1 MYKLIKVM
9 DISVILHQMVQLF
22 IVIGIGYLL
31 FKVKMIGL
39 EFNRQ
44 ATKLLI
50 NCTMPATI
58 MSSVLAQPAERDLS
72 IVLKVFGISLVIYI
86 ILPLLAIL
94 AVKIL
99 RIPKEQQGLYMF
111 MTTFSNVGFM
121 GFPVVGSIFCDT
133 AVFYAAMLNIIFTIS
148 NFTYGV
154 VQMNYGTLSSGEKL
168 FDMKNL
174 LSPGLIFSLLS
185 VVVYIAGITFPA
197 DVVSVCNS
205 LGSLTTPMAM
215 LIIGST
221 LATMDI
227 KSVISEK
234 RVYIFTPVRQIIVP
248 VIVWAILRL
257 FVRDTLILGV
267 MTVLLLMPVANN
279 SVLFATMFGKDE
291 QLAAKTVF
299 ISTVFSIVTVP
310 VMLFLLS

>member
-1 MYKLIKVM
+1 M

-31 FKVKMIGL
+31 FKVKMIGV

-44 ATKLLI
+44 ATKLLV

-72 IVLKVFGISLVIYI
+72 IVFKVFGISLVIYI
-86 ILPLLAIL
+86 LLPVLAIL
-94 AVKIL
+94 VVKLI

-121 GFPVVGSIFCDT
+121 GFPVVGSIFGDT
-133 AVFYAAMLNIIFTIS
+133 AVFYAAMLNIIFTIA

-154 VQMNYGTLSSGEKL
+154 VQMNYGTVSSGEKL
-168 FDMKNL
+168 FKWKNL
-174 LSPGLIFSLLS
+174 LSPGLIFSVLS
-185 VVVYIAGITFPA
+185 VLVYVAGVTFPA
-197 DVVSVCNS
+197 DVVSVIDT

-215 LIIGST
+215 LLIGST

-227 KSVISEK
+227 RSVINEK
-234 RVYIFTPVRQIIVP
+234 RVYAFIPFRQIIVP
-248 VIVWAILRL
+248 VIVWGILRL

-279 SVLFATMFGKDE
+279 SVLFATMFEKDE

-310 VMLFLLS
+310 LMLYILT

>member
-1 MYKLIKVM
+1 M

-31 FKVKMIGL
+31 FKVKMIGV

-44 ATKLLI
+44 ATKLLV

-72 IVLKVFGISLVIYI
+72 IVFKVFGISLVIYI
-86 ILPLLAIL
+86 LLPVLAIL
-94 AVKIL
+94 VVKLI

-121 GFPVVGSIFCDT
+121 GFPVVGSIFGDT
-133 AVFYAAMLNIIFTIS
+133 AVFYAAMLNIIFTIA

-154 VQMNYGTLSSGEKL
+154 VQMNYGTVSSGEKL
-168 FDMKNL
+168 FKWKNL
-174 LSPGLIFSLLS
+174 LSPGLIFSVLS
-185 VVVYIAGITFPA
+185 VLVYVAGVTFPA
-197 DVVSVCNS
+197 DVVSVIDT

-215 LIIGST
+215 LLIGST

-227 KSVISEK
+227 RSVINEK
-234 RVYIFTPVRQIIVP
+234 RVYAFIPFGQIIVP
-248 VIVWAILRL
+248 VIVWGILRL

-279 SVLFATMFGKDE
+279 SVLFATMFEKDE

-310 VMLFLLS
+310 LMLYILT

>member
-1 MYKLIKVM
+1 M

-31 FKVKMIGL
+31 FKVKMIGV

-44 ATKLLI
+44 ATKLLV

-72 IVLKVFGISLVIYI
+72 IVFKVFGISLVIYI
-86 ILPLLAIL
+86 LLPVLAIL
-94 AVKIL
+94 VVKLI

-121 GFPVVGSIFCDT
+121 GFPVVGSIFGDT
-133 AVFYAAMLNIIFTIS
+133 AVFYAAMLNIIFTIA

-154 VQMNYGTLSSGEKL
+154 VQMNYGTVSSGGKL
-168 FDMKNL
+168 FKWKNL
-174 LSPGLIFSLLS
+174 LSPGLIFSVLS
-185 VVVYIAGITFPA
+185 VLVYVASVTFPA
-197 DVVSVCNS
+197 DVVSVIDT

-215 LIIGST
+215 LLIGST

-227 KSVISEK
+227 RSVINEK
-234 RVYIFTPVRQIIVP
+234 RVYAFIPFRQIIVP
-248 VIVWAILRL
+248 VIVWGILRL

-279 SVLFATMFGKDE
+279 SVLFATMFEKDE

-299 ISTVFSIVTVP
+299 ISTVFSIVSVP
-310 VMLFLLS
+310 LMLYILT